1 MRTAIASVLFACT
14 AGVALGQTG
23 NPIADGWL
31 YAGGNSHENGTYV
44 QGAARMNYGTYA
56 TTFTLGAGSPLLSS
70 TAGFQWNIGDTILGI
85 GGVFTVTA
93 PTAAANGW
101 GSYSSTVDNA
111 DRTGSMRIVAKF
123 GTSPTSFGPSTVAP
137 MAGNGA
143 SSFSGGAGGAGSILI
158 NNTVGTLL
166 GTPSGQVRL
175 PDQAQIYT
183 GSGVVNIDVNYG
195 RLVYV
200 HNGTVASSFEAL
212 INLTLLQSN
221 IGMAYGDLPQY
232 GDRHDVAL
240 QRSTNASVDA
250 LVLPSPGAAAALGLG
265 AVAGLRRRRR

>member
-1 MRTAIASVLFACT
+1 MQNTL
-14 AGVALGQTG
+14 AGVLVASLASLAAAQTG
-23 NPIADGWL
+23 NPVADGWL
-31 YAGGNSHENGTYV
+31 YSGGNSAANGTYI
-44 QGAARMNYGTYA
+44 QGAARMNYTPYA
-56 TTFTLGAGSPLLSS
+56 TTFTLTAGSPLLSG
-70 TAGFQWNIGDTILGI
+70 TAGFQWNVGDTILGI

-101 GSYSSTVDNA
+101 PSYSMTMDNA
-111 DRTGSMRIVAKF
+111 DRTSSMRIVAKF

-137 MAGNGA
+137 GSGNGA

-158 NNTVGTLL
+158 NNTVGTLI

-183 GSGVVNIDVNYG
+183 GSGVANIDVNYG

-200 HNGTVASSFEAL
+200 HDGSVASSWEAL
-212 INLTLLQSN
+212 INLTLLNAN
-221 IGMAYGDLPQY
+221 IGMLYGDLPQY

-250 LVLPSPGAAAALGLG
+250 LVVPAPGAAAAVGMALVGTL
-265 AVAGLRRRRR
+265 ARRRR